1 MNCLVGGPLL
11 VGGLGP
17 GPPPLKSGPVLS
29 QKGAQTTLILIG
41 QKARQ
46 HVRTFHEKE
55 TTDSNDTAGTEISS
69 SSSSNACI
77 NINIIQQQ

>member
-11 VGGLGP
+11 VGGLRP

-29 QKGAQTTLILIG
+29 QKGAQTTLILMG

-69 SSSSNACI
+69 SSSNACI
-77 NINIIQQQ
+77 NI